1 MSRMT
6 QLGNTP
12 LLPGTGDFLFRAR
25 KTLLT
30 SSHSGNDRNLDRP
43 LQGLLVF
50 DFSQFLS
57 GSLATLRLADMGA
70 RVIKIERPGSGD
82 LGRTIYLSDT
92 DVHGENTLF
101 HAINRNK
108 ESYAADL
115 KNSDHQKKLRQL
127 IAGADVM
134 VQNFR
139 PGVIERLGFGYA
151 EVSRINDRIVYGV
164 VSGYGNAEGWR
175 NRPGQDLL
183 AQARSG
189 IMWLSGNEG
198 DPPTPMALA
207 IADMLAGHSLCEGIL
222 ACLIRRGVTGKG
234 GLVETSLIE
243 ALLDFQFEVL
253 TTHLNDGRGPPRRC
267 AFRNAHAYLAA
278 PYGVY
283 DTANGYLALAMTHL
297 PTLGKLL
304 DLPLLQEISNS
315 ADGFRRRDEIK
326 QIIAQRLKEHTT
338 EHWLEILNAA
348 DIWCAEVL
356 DWPKLCGSE
365 AFKQLEMV
373 QTLTDRH
380 GIEIL
385 TTRLP
390 IRLNGALLTSEGLAP
405 RVGQHTE
412 QIQREFGL

>member
-1 MSRMT
+1 MTPYISRVFT
-6 QLGNTP
+6 NGVDEKLE
-12 LLPGTGDFLFRAR
+12 
-25 KTLLT
+25 
-30 SSHSGNDRNLDRP
+30 RP
-43 LQGLLVF
+43 LDGILVL

-70 RVIKIERPGSGD
+70 RVIKIERPGTGD
-82 LGRTIYLSDT
+82 LGRSLYLSDT

-115 KNSDHQKKLRQL
+115 KNPSDLDKLRRL
-127 IAGADVM
+127 IARADVM

-139 PGVIERLGFGYA
+139 PGVMERLGFGYDK
-151 EVSRINDRIVYGV
+151 VSQINGRLVYGI
-164 VSGYGNAEGWR
+164 VSGYGNAAAWR
-175 NRPGQDLL
+175 DRPGQDLL

-189 IMWLSGNEG
+189 IMWLSGDEG
-198 DPPTPMALA
+198 DPPTPMTLA
-207 IADMLAGHSLCEGIL
+207 IADMLAGHNLCEGIL
-222 ACLIRRGVTGKG
+222 ACLVRRGVTGRG

-243 ALLDFQFEVL
+243 GLLDFQFEVL
-253 TTHLNDGRGPPRRC
+253 TTHLNDGRRPPRRS

-304 DLPLLQEISNS
+304 DLPALQKIVDQ
-315 ADGFRRRDEIK
+315 ADGFRCRDEIK
-326 QIIAQRLKEHTT
+326 QTIAQRLKEHTT

-356 DWPKLCGSE
+356 DWPKLCSSE
-365 AFKQLEMV
+365 AFQQLAML
-373 QTLTDRH
+373 QTLKDAE

-385 TTRLP
+385 TTRIP
-390 IRLNGALLTSEGLAP
+390 IRLDGNLLTSERLAP
-405 RVGQHTE
+405 SVGQHTE
-412 QIQREFGL
+412 TIQSEFGI

>member
-1 MSRMT
+1 MT
-6 QLGNTP
+6 NSAP
-12 LLPGTGDFLFRAR
+12 R
-25 KTLLT
+25 
-30 SSHSGNDRNLDRP
+30 NDVNRP
-43 LQGLLVF
+43 LSGILVL

-70 RVIKIERPGSGD
+70 RVIKIERPGAGD

-115 KNSDHQKKLRQL
+115 KNPADLDKLRRL
-127 IAGADVM
+127 VARADVM

-139 PGVIERLGFGYA
+139 PGVMERLGLGYDQISQIN
-151 EVSRINDRIVYGV
+151 SRLVYGT
-164 VSGYGNAEGWR
+164 VSGYGNAEAWR
-175 NRPGQDLL
+175 DRPGQDLL

-189 IMWLSGNEG
+189 IMWLSGNDG

-207 IADMLAGHSLCEGIL
+207 IADMLAGHNLCEGIL
-222 ACLIRRGVTGKG
+222 ACLVRRGVTGRG

-253 TTHLNDGRGPPRRC
+253 TTHLNDGRRPPRRSS
-267 AFRNAHAYLAA
+267 FRNAHAYLAA

-283 DTANGYLALAMTHL
+283 DTADGYLALAMTHL

-304 DLPLLQEISNS
+304 DLPALQEISNP

-326 QIIAQRLKEHTT
+326 QLIAKRLKERTT
-338 EHWLEILNAA
+338 EEWLEILNAA
-348 DIWCAEVL
+348 DIWCAEIL
-356 DWPKLCGSE
+356 DWPKLCASK
-365 AFKQLEMV
+365 AFEELAMV
-373 QTLTDRH
+373 QTLRDGQ

-390 IRLNGALLTSEGLAP
+390 IRLDGDLLTNEQLAP

-412 QIQREFGL
+412 IIQREFGLSEKPD

>member
-1 MSRMT
+1 MTPSISRVFT
-6 QLGNTP
+6 NGVDEKLE
-12 LLPGTGDFLFRAR
+12 
-25 KTLLT
+25 
-30 SSHSGNDRNLDRP
+30 RP
-43 LQGLLVF
+43 LDGILVL

-70 RVIKIERPGSGD
+70 RVIKIERPGTGD
-82 LGRTIYLSDT
+82 LGRSLYLSDT

-115 KNSDHQKKLRQL
+115 KNPTDLDKLRQL
-127 IAGADVM
+127 IARADVM

-139 PGVIERLGFGYA
+139 PGVMERLGFGYDK
-151 EVSRINDRIVYGV
+151 VSQINSRLVYGI
-164 VSGYGNAEGWR
+164 VSGYGNAEAWR
-175 NRPGQDLL
+175 DRPGQDLL

-189 IMWLSGNEG
+189 IMWLSGDEG
-198 DPPTPMALA
+198 DPPTPMTLA
-207 IADMLAGHSLCEGIL
+207 IADMLAGHNLCEGIL
-222 ACLIRRGVTGKG
+222 ACLVRRGVTGRG

-243 ALLDFQFEVL
+243 GLLDFQFEVL
-253 TTHLNDGRGPPRRC
+253 TTHLNDGRRPPRRS

-304 DLPLLQEISNS
+304 DLPALQKIVDQ
-315 ADGFRRRDEIK
+315 ADGFRCRDEIK
-326 QIIAQRLKEHTT
+326 QTIAQRLKEHTT

-356 DWPKLCGSE
+356 DWPKLCNSE
-365 AFKQLEMV
+365 AFQQLAML
-373 QTLTDRH
+373 QTLKDAE

-385 TTRLP
+385 TTRIP
-390 IRLNGALLTSEGLAP
+390 IRLDGNLLTSERLAP
-405 RVGQHTE
+405 SVGQHTE
-412 QIQREFGL
+412 TIQSEFGI

>member
-1 MSRMT
+1 VTTST
-6 QLGNTP
+6 
-12 LLPGTGDFLFRAR
+12 AR
-25 KTLLT
+25 INKKP
-30 SSHSGNDRNLDRP
+30 DRP
-43 LQGLLVF
+43 LSGILVL

-82 LGRTIYLSDT
+82 LGRSLYLSDT

-115 KNSDHQKKLRQL
+115 KNPSHLEKLRQL
-127 IAGADVM
+127 IARADVM

-139 PGVIERLGFGYA
+139 PGVMERLGFGYDK
-151 EVSRINDRIVYGV
+151 VSEINSRLVYGI
-164 VSGYGNAEGWR
+164 VSGYGNAEAWR
-175 NRPGQDLL
+175 ERPGQDLL

-189 IMWLSGNEG
+189 IMWLSGNDG

-207 IADMLAGHSLCEGIL
+207 IADMLAGHNLCEGIL
-222 ACLIRRGVTGKG
+222 ACLVRRGVTGRG

-253 TTHLNDGRGPPRRC
+253 TTHLNDGGRPPRRSG
-267 AFRNAHAYLAA
+267 FRNAHAYLAA

-283 DTANGYLALAMTHL
+283 DTADGYLSLAMTHL

-304 DLPLLQEISNS
+304 DLTALQEMSDQ

-326 QIIAQRLKEHTT
+326 RIIAQRLKQHTT
-338 EHWLEILNAA
+338 EHWLEVLNAA

-356 DWPKLCGSE
+356 DWPKLFASQ
-365 AFKQLEMV
+365 AFQQLGMV
-373 QTLTDRH
+373 QTLRDGG

-390 IRLNGALLTSEGLAP
+390 IRVDGSPLTSERLAP
-405 RVGQHTE
+405 RVGQHT
-412 QIQREFGL
+412 QRIQKEFGL

>member
-1 MSRMT
+1 VLAASQELSVT
-6 QLGNTP
+6 TS
-12 LLPGTGDFLFRAR
+12 TAR
-25 KTLLT
+25 NNER
-30 SSHSGNDRNLDRP
+30 SERP
-43 LQGLLVF
+43 LDGILVL

-70 RVIKIERPGSGD
+70 RVIKIERPGAGD

-115 KNSDHQKKLRQL
+115 KNPSDLDKLRQL
-127 IAGADVM
+127 IARADVM

-139 PGVIERLGFGYA
+139 PGVMERLGFGYDK
-151 EVSRINDRIVYGV
+151 VSQINSRLVYGI
-164 VSGYGNAEGWR
+164 VSGYGNAEAWR
-175 NRPGQDLL
+175 DRPGQDLL

-189 IMWLSGNEG
+189 IMWLSGNDE

-207 IADMLAGHSLCEGIL
+207 IADMLAGHNLCEGIL
-222 ACLIRRGVTGKG
+222 ACLVRRGVTKRG

-253 TTHLNDGRGPPRRC
+253 TTYLNDGQRPPRRSG
-267 AFRNAHAYLAA
+267 FRNAHAYLAA

-304 DLPLLQEISNS
+304 DLPALQEISNP
-315 ADGFRRRDEIK
+315 ADGFRSRDEIK
-326 QIIAQRLKEHTT
+326 QIIAKRLKEYTT

-356 DWPKLCGSE
+356 DWPKLCASE
-365 AFKQLEMV
+365 AFEQLAMV
-373 QTLTDRH
+373 QSLGDGR

-390 IRLNGALLTSEGLAP
+390 IRLDGGLLTSERLAP

-412 QIQREFGL
+412 TIQREFGL

>member
-1 MSRMT
+1 
-6 QLGNTP
+6 
-12 LLPGTGDFLFRAR
+12 
-25 KTLLT
+25 LT
-30 SSHSGNDRNLDRP
+30 SSAIGKESTVHRP
-43 LQGLLVF
+43 LHGLLVL

-70 RVIKIERPGSGD
+70 RVIKSERPGSGD

-115 KNSDHQKKLRQL
+115 KNPDHQKKLRLL
-127 IAGADVM
+127 IKRADVL

-151 EVSRINDRIVYGV
+151 DVSQINDRIVYGV
-164 VSGYGNAEGWR
+164 VSGYGNAEAWHD
-175 NRPGQDLL
+175 RPGQDLL

-189 IMWLSGNEG
+189 IMWLSGDEG
-198 DPPTPMALA
+198 NPPTPMALA
-207 IADMLAGHSLCEGIL
+207 IADMLAGHSLCEGVL
-222 ACLIRRGVTGKG
+222 ACLVRRSVSGRG

-253 TTHLNDGRGPPRRC
+253 TTHLNDGRRPPRRS
-267 AFRNAHAYLAA
+267 AYRNAHAYLAA

-283 DTANGYLALAMTHL
+283 DTADGYLAIAMTPL

-304 DLPLLQEISNS
+304 EVPELQKVSDP
-315 ADGFRRRDEIK
+315 ADGFRNRDSLK
-326 QIIAQRLKEHTT
+326 QTIARRLKEHTT

-356 DWPKLCGSE
+356 DWPKLFASE
-365 AFKQLEMV
+365 AFRQLDMV
-373 QTLTDRH
+373 QTLRNGT
-380 GIEIL
+380 IAEIL

-390 IRLNGALLTSEGLAP
+390 IRLDGNMLKSEKLAP
-405 RVGQHTE
+405 KVGQHNSVIE
-412 QIQREFGL
+412 KEFGL

>member
-1 MSRMT
+1 MT
-6 QLGNTP
+6 PVNQPQGP
-12 LLPGTGDFLFRAR
+12 Q
-25 KTLLT
+25 
-30 SSHSGNDRNLDRP
+30 RP
-43 LQGLLVF
+43 LHGILVL

-57 GSLATLRLADMGA
+57 GSLATLRLADLGA
-70 RVIKIERPGSGD
+70 RVIKVERPGTGD
-82 LGRTIYLSDT
+82 LGRSLYLSDT

-115 KNSDHQKKLRQL
+115 KKLSDVERLREL
-127 IAGADVM
+127 LKHADVM

-139 PGVIERLGFGYA
+139 PGVIERLGLGYDSVRA
-151 EVSRINDRIVYGV
+151 INDRVVYGV
-164 VSGYGNAEGWR
+164 ITGYGNAEQWR
-175 NRPGQDLL
+175 DRPGQDLL

-189 IMWLSGNEG
+189 IMWLSGNDG

-207 IADMLAGHSLCEGIL
+207 IADMLAGHDLCEGIL
-222 ACLIRRGVTGKG
+222 ACLVRRGVTGHG

-253 TTHLNDGRGPPRRC
+253 TTHLNDGGRPPRRS

-304 DLPLLQEISNS
+304 GLPELERISDS
-315 ADGFRRRDEIK
+315 AEGFRRRDEIK
-326 QIIAQRLKEHTT
+326 QIIAKRLKQQTT
-338 EHWLEILNAA
+338 ERWLEILNAA
-348 DIWCAEVL
+348 DVWCAEVL
-356 DWPKLCGSE
+356 DWPRLRATE
-365 AFKQLEMV
+365 AFQQLAML
-373 QTLTDRH
+373 QTLRDGH
-380 GIEIL
+380 GVEII

-390 IRLNGALLTSEGLAP
+390 MRINGNLLTSERLAP
-405 RVGQHTE
+405 RVGQHTRA
-412 QIQREFGL
+412 IQKEFGI

>member
-1 MSRMT
+1 MNVGKN
-6 QLGNTP
+6 Q
-12 LLPGTGDFLFRAR
+12 
-25 KTLLT
+25 
-30 SSHSGNDRNLDRP
+30 NLERP
-43 LQGLLVF
+43 LQGLVVL

-70 RVIKIERPGSGD
+70 RVIKIERPGTGD
-82 LGRTIYLSDT
+82 LGRTLYLSDI

-115 KNSDHQKKLRQL
+115 KNAFDLEKLRQL
-127 IAGADVM
+127 IKRADVM

-139 PGVIERLGFGYA
+139 PGVMERLGFGYDS
-151 EVSRINDRIVYGV
+151 VSQINSRLVYGI
-164 VSGYGNAEGWR
+164 VSGYGNAKAWR
-175 NRPGQDLL
+175 DRPGQDLL

-189 IMWLSGNEG
+189 IMWLSGDEG

-207 IADMLAGHSLCEGIL
+207 IADMLAGHNLCEGIL
-222 ACLIRRGVTGKG
+222 ACLVRRGTTGLG

-253 TTHLNDGRGPPRRC
+253 TTHLNDGRRPPRRC

-315 ADGFRRRDEIK
+315 ADGFHRRDEIK
-326 QIIAQRLKEHTT
+326 QIIAQRLKEHST

-356 DWPKLCGSE
+356 DWPKLCSSE

-373 QTLTDRH
+373 QTLTDGH

-390 IRLNGALLTSEGLAP
+390 IRLDGALLTSEGLAP

>member
-1 MSRMT
+1 VNVGKN
-6 QLGNTP
+6 Q
-12 LLPGTGDFLFRAR
+12 
-25 KTLLT
+25 
-30 SSHSGNDRNLDRP
+30 NLERP
-43 LQGLLVF
+43 LQGLVVL

-70 RVIKIERPGSGD
+70 RVIKIERPGTGD
-82 LGRTIYLSDT
+82 LGRTLYLSDI

-115 KNSDHQKKLRQL
+115 KNAADLGKLRQL
-127 IAGADVM
+127 IKRADVM

-139 PGVIERLGFGYA
+139 PGVMERLGFGYDS
-151 EVSRINDRIVYGV
+151 VSQINSRLVYGI
-164 VSGYGNAEGWR
+164 VSGYGNAKAWR
-175 NRPGQDLL
+175 DRPGQDLL

-189 IMWLSGNEG
+189 IMWLSGDEG

-207 IADMLAGHSLCEGIL
+207 IADMLAGHNLCEGIL
-222 ACLIRRGVTGKG
+222 ACLVRRGTTGLG

-243 ALLDFQFEVL
+243 ALVDFQFEVL
-253 TTHLNDGRGPPRRC
+253 TTHLNDGRRPPRRC

-283 DTANGYLALAMTHL
+283 DTPNGYLALAMTHL

-373 QTLTDRH
+373 QTLTDGH

-390 IRLNGALLTSEGLAP
+390 IRLDGALLTSEGLAP

>member
-1 MSRMT
+1 M
-6 QLGNTP
+6 
-12 LLPGTGDFLFRAR
+12 
-25 KTLLT
+25 
-30 SSHSGNDRNLDRP
+30 SHSAESTDVQKP
-43 LQGLLVF
+43 LQGVLIL

-57 GSLATLRLADMGA
+57 GSLATLRFADLGA
-70 RVIKIERPGSGD
+70 RVIKIERPGTGD
-82 LGRTIYLSDT
+82 LGRSLYLSDT

-115 KNSDHQKKLRQL
+115 KNPSHLEQLFKL
-127 IAGADVM
+127 IARADVL

-139 PGVIERLGFGYA
+139 PGVMERLGLGYE
-151 EVSRINDRIVYGV
+151 EVSHLNNRLIYGIVT
-164 VSGYGNAEGWR
+164 GYGNAEIWR
-175 NRPGQDLL
+175 DRPGQDLL

-189 IMWLSGNEG
+189 IMWLSGNDG

-207 IADMLAGHSLCEGIL
+207 VADMLAGHNLCEGIL
-222 ACLIRRGVTGKG
+222 ACLIRRGMTGRG

-253 TTHLNDGRGPPRRC
+253 TTHLNDGRRPPRRS

-278 PYGVY
+278 PYGIY

-304 DLPLLQEISNS
+304 DLPELETITD
-315 ADGFRRRDEIK
+315 AATGFLRREEIK
-326 QIIAQRLKEHTT
+326 ISIAERLKEQTT
-338 EHWLEILNAA
+338 EHWLQILNAA

-356 DWPKLCGSE
+356 DWPKLLASE
-365 AFKQLEMV
+365 ALQQLAML
-373 QTLTDRH
+373 QTLTD
-380 GIEIL
+380 GEGTEIL

-390 IRLNGALLTSEGLAP
+390 IRLDQNLLISERLAP
-405 RVGQHTE
+405 KVGQHTKA
-412 QIQREFGL
+412 IQAEFDI

>member
-1 MSRMT
+1 MT
-6 QLGNTP
+6 ISTVRRHQ
-12 LLPGTGDFLFRAR
+12 
-25 KTLLT
+25 KTE
-30 SSHSGNDRNLDRP
+30 RP
-43 LQGLLVF
+43 LQGVLVL

-57 GSLATLRLADMGA
+57 GSLATLRLADLGA
-70 RVIKIERPGSGD
+70 RVIKIERPGTGD
-82 LGRTIYLSDT
+82 LGRTLYLSDT

-115 KNSDHQKKLRQL
+115 KNPSDLQKLRQL
-127 IAGADVM
+127 IVRADVM

-139 PGVIERLGFGYA
+139 PGVMERLGLGYDS
-151 EVSRINDRIVYGV
+151 VSLINNRLVYGI
-164 VSGYGNAEGWR
+164 VSGYGNAEAWR
-175 NRPGQDLL
+175 DRPGQDLL

-222 ACLIRRGVTGKG
+222 ACLVRRGVTGHG

-253 TTHLNDGRGPPRRC
+253 TTHLNDGRRPPRRS

-297 PTLGKLL
+297 PTLGNLL
-304 DLPLLQEISNS
+304 DLPALQNISNS
-315 ADGFRRRDEIK
+315 VEGFQRRDEIK
-326 QIIAQRLKEHTT
+326 GVIARRLKQHST

-356 DWPKLCGSE
+356 DWPKLCASK
-365 AFKQLEMV
+365 AFEELAMV
-373 QTLTDRH
+373 QTLTDGQ

-390 IRLNGALLTSEGLAP
+390 IRLDGCLLTSAGLAP
-405 RVGQHTE
+405 RVGEHTAA
-412 QIQREFGL
+412 IQTEFGL

>member
-1 MSRMT
+1 MNVGKN
-6 QLGNTP
+6 Q
-12 LLPGTGDFLFRAR
+12 
-25 KTLLT
+25 
-30 SSHSGNDRNLDRP
+30 NLERP
-43 LQGLLVF
+43 LQGLVVL

-70 RVIKIERPGSGD
+70 RVIKIERPGTGD
-82 LGRTIYLSDT
+82 LGRTLYLSDI

-115 KNSDHQKKLRQL
+115 KNAADLEKLRQL
-127 IAGADVM
+127 IKRADVM

-139 PGVIERLGFGYA
+139 PGVMERLGFGYDS
-151 EVSRINDRIVYGV
+151 VSQINSRLVYGI
-164 VSGYGNAEGWR
+164 VSGYGNAKAWR
-175 NRPGQDLL
+175 DRPGQDLL

-189 IMWLSGNEG
+189 IMWLSGDEG

-207 IADMLAGHSLCEGIL
+207 IADMLAGHNLCEGIL
-222 ACLIRRGVTGKG
+222 ACLVRRGTTGLG

-253 TTHLNDGRGPPRRC
+253 TTHLNDGRRPPRRC

-373 QTLTDRH
+373 QTLTDGH

-390 IRLNGALLTSEGLAP
+390 IRLDGALLTSEGLAP
-405 RVGQHTE
+405 KVGQHTE
-412 QIQREFGL
+412 KIQREFGL

>member
-1 MSRMT
+1 V
-6 QLGNTP
+6 NV
-12 LLPGTGDFLFRAR
+12 R
-25 KTLLT
+25 K
-30 SSHSGNDRNLDRP
+30 NQNLERP
-43 LQGLLVF
+43 LQGLVVL

-70 RVIKIERPGSGD
+70 RVIKIERPGTGD
-82 LGRTIYLSDT
+82 LGRTLYLSDI

-115 KNSDHQKKLRQL
+115 KNAADLEKLRQL
-127 IAGADVM
+127 IKRADVM

-139 PGVIERLGFGYA
+139 PGVMERLGFGYDS
-151 EVSRINDRIVYGV
+151 VSQINSRLVYGI
-164 VSGYGNAEGWR
+164 VSGYGNAKAWR
-175 NRPGQDLL
+175 DRPGQDLL

-189 IMWLSGNEG
+189 IMWLSGDEG

-207 IADMLAGHSLCEGIL
+207 IADMLAGHNLCEGIL
-222 ACLIRRGVTGKG
+222 ACLVRRGTTGLG

-253 TTHLNDGRGPPRRC
+253 TTHLNDGRRPPRRC

-326 QIIAQRLKEHTT
+326 LIIAQRLKEHTT

-373 QTLTDRH
+373 QTLTDGH

-390 IRLNGALLTSEGLAP
+390 IRLDGALLTSDGLAP
-405 RVGQHTE
+405 KVGQHTE
-412 QIQREFGL
+412 KIQREFGL

>member
-1 MSRMT
+1 VNV
-6 QLGNTP
+6 GKN
-12 LLPGTGDFLFRAR
+12 
-25 KTLLT
+25 
-30 SSHSGNDRNLDRP
+30 RNLERP
-43 LQGLLVF
+43 LQGLVVL

-70 RVIKIERPGSGD
+70 RVIKIERPGAGD
-82 LGRTIYLSDT
+82 LGRTLYLSDI

-115 KNSDHQKKLRQL
+115 KNAGDLEKLRQL
-127 IAGADVM
+127 IKRADVM

-139 PGVIERLGFGYA
+139 PGVMERLGFGYDS
-151 EVSRINDRIVYGV
+151 VSQINSRLVYGI
-164 VSGYGNAEGWR
+164 VSGYGNAKAWR
-175 NRPGQDLL
+175 DRPGQDLL

-189 IMWLSGNEG
+189 IMWLSGDEG

-207 IADMLAGHSLCEGIL
+207 IADMLAGHNLCEGIL
-222 ACLIRRGVTGKG
+222 ACLVRRGTTGLG

-253 TTHLNDGRGPPRRC
+253 TTHLNDGRRPPRRC

-373 QTLTDRH
+373 QTLTDGH

-390 IRLNGALLTSEGLAP
+390 IRLDGVLLTSEGLAP
-405 RVGQHTE
+405 KVGQHTE

>member
-1 MSRMT
+1 VT
-6 QLGNTP
+6 
-12 LLPGTGDFLFRAR
+12 
-25 KTLLT
+25 T
-30 SSHSGNDRNLDRP
+30 STVRNDERSERP
-43 LQGLLVF
+43 LYGILVL

-57 GSLATLRLADMGA
+57 GSLATLRLADLGA
-70 RVIKIERPGSGD
+70 RVIKIERPGAGD

-92 DVHGENTLF
+92 DIHGENTLF

-115 KNSDHQKKLRQL
+115 KNASDLDKLRQL
-127 IAGADVM
+127 IARADVM

-139 PGVIERLGFGYA
+139 PGVMERLALTYDK
-151 EVSRINDRIVYGV
+151 VSQINSRLVYGT
-164 VSGYGNAEGWR
+164 VSGYGNAEAWR
-175 NRPGQDLL
+175 DRPGQDLL

-189 IMWLSGNEG
+189 IMWLSGNDG
-198 DPPTPMALA
+198 DPPTPMGLA
-207 IADMLAGHSLCEGIL
+207 IADMLAGHNLCEGIL
-222 ACLIRRGVTGKG
+222 ACLVRRAVTGRG

-253 TTHLNDGRGPPRRC
+253 TTYLNDGRRPPRRS

-304 DLPLLQEISNS
+304 ELPALQEISNA

-326 QIIAQRLKEHTT
+326 QIIAKRFKEHTT
-338 EHWLEILNAA
+338 EHWLGILNAA

-356 DWPKLCGSE
+356 DWPKLCTSE
-365 AFKQLEMV
+365 AFEQLAMV
-373 QTLTDRH
+373 QALGDGR

-390 IRLNGALLTSEGLAP
+390 IRLDGGLLTSERLAP

-412 QIQREFGL
+412 TIQREFGL

>member
-1 MSRMT
+1 MTPYISRVFT
-6 QLGNTP
+6 NGVDEKLE
-12 LLPGTGDFLFRAR
+12 
-25 KTLLT
+25 
-30 SSHSGNDRNLDRP
+30 RP
-43 LQGLLVF
+43 LDGILVL

-70 RVIKIERPGSGD
+70 RVIKIERPGTGD
-82 LGRTIYLSDT
+82 LGRSLYLSDT

-115 KNSDHQKKLRQL
+115 KNPSDLDKLRRL
-127 IAGADVM
+127 IARADVM

-139 PGVIERLGFGYA
+139 PGVMERLGFGYDK
-151 EVSRINDRIVYGV
+151 VSQINSRLVYGI
-164 VSGYGNAEGWR
+164 VSGYGNAAAWR
-175 NRPGQDLL
+175 DRPGQDLL

-189 IMWLSGNEG
+189 IMWLSGDEG
-198 DPPTPMALA
+198 DPPTPMTLA
-207 IADMLAGHSLCEGIL
+207 IADMLAGHNLCEGIL
-222 ACLIRRGVTGKG
+222 ACLVRRGVTGRG

-243 ALLDFQFEVL
+243 GLLDFQFEVL
-253 TTHLNDGRGPPRRC
+253 TTHLNDGRRPPRRS

-304 DLPLLQEISNS
+304 DLPALQKIVDQ
-315 ADGFRRRDEIK
+315 ADGFRCRDEIK
-326 QIIAQRLKEHTT
+326 QTIAQRLKEHTT

-356 DWPKLCGSE
+356 DWPKLCNSE
-365 AFKQLEMV
+365 AFQQLAML
-373 QTLTDRH
+373 QTLKDAE

-385 TTRLP
+385 TTRIP
-390 IRLNGALLTSEGLAP
+390 IRLDGNLLTSERLAP
-405 RVGQHTE
+405 SVGQHTE
-412 QIQREFGL
+412 TIQSEFGI

>member
-1 MSRMT
+1 MNVGKN
-6 QLGNTP
+6 Q
-12 LLPGTGDFLFRAR
+12 
-25 KTLLT
+25 
-30 SSHSGNDRNLDRP
+30 NLERP
-43 LQGLLVF
+43 LQGLVVL

-70 RVIKIERPGSGD
+70 RVIKIERPGTGD
-82 LGRTIYLSDT
+82 LGRTLYLSDI

-115 KNSDHQKKLRQL
+115 KNAADLEKLRQL
-127 IAGADVM
+127 IKRADVM

-139 PGVIERLGFGYA
+139 PGVMERLGFGY
-151 EVSRINDRIVYGV
+151 ESVSRINSRLVYGI
-164 VSGYGNAEGWR
+164 VSGYGNAKAWR
-175 NRPGQDLL
+175 DRPGQDLL

-207 IADMLAGHSLCEGIL
+207 IADMLAGHNLCEGIL
-222 ACLIRRGVTGKG
+222 ACLVRRGTTGLG

-253 TTHLNDGRGPPRRC
+253 TTHLNDGRRPPRRC

-373 QTLTDRH
+373 QTLTDGH

-390 IRLNGALLTSEGLAP
+390 IRLDGALLTSEGLAP
-405 RVGQHTE
+405 KVGQHTE
-412 QIQREFGL
+412 QIQREFRL

>member
-1 MSRMT
+1 MT
-6 QLGNTP
+6 NSAP
-12 LLPGTGDFLFRAR
+12 R
-25 KTLLT
+25 
-30 SSHSGNDRNLDRP
+30 NDVNRP
-43 LQGLLVF
+43 LSGILVL

-70 RVIKIERPGSGD
+70 RVIKIERPGTGD
-82 LGRTIYLSDT
+82 LGRTLYLSDI

-115 KNSDHQKKLRQL
+115 KNAADLEKLRQL
-127 IAGADVM
+127 IKRADVM

-139 PGVIERLGFGYA
+139 PGVMERLGFGYDS
-151 EVSRINDRIVYGV
+151 VSQINSRLVYGI
-164 VSGYGNAEGWR
+164 VSGYGNAKAWR
-175 NRPGQDLL
+175 DRPGQDLL

-189 IMWLSGNEG
+189 IMWLSGDEG

-207 IADMLAGHSLCEGIL
+207 IADMLAGHNLCEGIL
-222 ACLIRRGVTGKG
+222 ACLVRRGTTGLG

-253 TTHLNDGRGPPRRC
+253 TTHLNDGRRPPRRC

-373 QTLTDRH
+373 QTLTDGH

-390 IRLNGALLTSEGLAP
+390 IRLDGALLTSEGLAP
-405 RVGQHTE
+405 KVGQHTE
-412 QIQREFGL
+412 KIQREFGL

>member
-1 MSRMT
+1 MNVGKN
-6 QLGNTP
+6 Q
-12 LLPGTGDFLFRAR
+12 
-25 KTLLT
+25 
-30 SSHSGNDRNLDRP
+30 NLERP
-43 LQGLLVF
+43 LQGLVVL

-70 RVIKIERPGSGD
+70 RVIKIERPGTGD
-82 LGRTIYLSDT
+82 LGRTLYLSDI

-115 KNSDHQKKLRQL
+115 KNASDLEKLRQL
-127 IAGADVM
+127 IKRADVM

-139 PGVIERLGFGYA
+139 PGVMERLGFGY
-151 EVSRINDRIVYGV
+151 ESVSQINSRLVYGI
-164 VSGYGNAEGWR
+164 VSGYGNAKAWR
-175 NRPGQDLL
+175 DRPGQDLL

-189 IMWLSGNEG
+189 IMWLSGDEG

-207 IADMLAGHSLCEGIL
+207 IADMLAGHNLCEGIL
-222 ACLIRRGVTGKG
+222 ACLVRRGTTGLG

-253 TTHLNDGRGPPRRC
+253 TTHLNDGRRPPRRC

-356 DWPKLCGSE
+356 DWPKLCSSE

-373 QTLTDRH
+373 QTLTDGH

-390 IRLNGALLTSEGLAP
+390 IRLDGALLTSEGLAP
-405 RVGQHTE
+405 KVGQHTE
-412 QIQREFGL
+412 QIQREFRL

>member
-1 MSRMT
+1 VTISTVRRD
-6 QLGNTP
+6 Q
-12 LLPGTGDFLFRAR
+12 
-25 KTLLT
+25 KTE
-30 SSHSGNDRNLDRP
+30 RP
-43 LQGLLVF
+43 LQGVLVL

-70 RVIKIERPGSGD
+70 RVIKIERPGTGD
-82 LGRTIYLSDT
+82 LGRTLYLSDT

-115 KNSDHQKKLRQL
+115 KDPADLDKLRQL
-127 IAGADVM
+127 IARADVM

-139 PGVIERLGFGYA
+139 PGVMERLGLGYDS
-151 EVSRINDRIVYGV
+151 VSQINSRLVYGI
-164 VSGYGNAEGWR
+164 VSGYGNAEAWR
-175 NRPGQDLL
+175 DRPGQDLL

-189 IMWLSGNEG
+189 IMWLSGNDG

-207 IADMLAGHSLCEGIL
+207 IADMLAGHNLCEGIL
-222 ACLIRRGVTGKG
+222 ACLVRRGVTAHG

-253 TTHLNDGRGPPRRC
+253 TTYLNDGRRPPRRS

-304 DLPLLQEISNS
+304 DLPALQEISNS
-315 ADGFRRRDEIK
+315 AEGFQRRDEIK
-326 QIIAQRLKEHTT
+326 RIIAQRLKEHTT

-356 DWPKLCGSE
+356 DWPKLCASE
-365 AFKQLEMV
+365 AFKELAMV
-373 QTLTDRH
+373 QTLTNGR

-390 IRLNGALLTSEGLAP
+390 IRLDGALLTSTGLAP
-405 RVGQHTE
+405 RVGEHTAT
-412 QIQREFGL
+412 IQREFEL

>member
-1 MSRMT
+1 MSFCKN
-6 QLGNTP
+6 Q
-12 LLPGTGDFLFRAR
+12 
-25 KTLLT
+25 
-30 SSHSGNDRNLDRP
+30 NLERP
-43 LQGLLVF
+43 LQGLVVL

-70 RVIKIERPGSGD
+70 RVIKIERPGTGD
-82 LGRTIYLSDT
+82 LGRTLYLSDI

-115 KNSDHQKKLRQL
+115 KNAADLEKLRQL
-127 IAGADVM
+127 IKRADVM

-139 PGVIERLGFGYA
+139 PGVMERLGFGYD
-151 EVSRINDRIVYGV
+151 SISQINRRLVYGI
-164 VSGYGNAEGWR
+164 VSGYGNAKAWR
-175 NRPGQDLL
+175 DRPGQDLL

-189 IMWLSGNEG
+189 IMWLSGDEG

-207 IADMLAGHSLCEGIL
+207 IADMLAGHNLCEGIL
-222 ACLIRRGVTGKG
+222 ACLVRRGTTGLG

-253 TTHLNDGRGPPRRC
+253 TTHLNDGRRPPRRC

-304 DLPLLQEISNS
+304 DLALLQEISNS

-373 QTLTDRH
+373 QTLTDGH

-390 IRLNGALLTSEGLAP
+390 IRLDGALLTSEGLAP

>member
-1 MSRMT
+1 V
-6 QLGNTP
+6 NV
-12 LLPGTGDFLFRAR
+12 R
-25 KTLLT
+25 K
-30 SSHSGNDRNLDRP
+30 NQNLERP
-43 LQGLLVF
+43 LQGLVVL

-70 RVIKIERPGSGD
+70 RVIKIERPGTGD
-82 LGRTIYLSDT
+82 LGRTLYLSDI
-92 DVHGENTLF
+92 DIHGENTLF

-115 KNSDHQKKLRQL
+115 KNASDLEKLRQL
-127 IAGADVM
+127 IKRADVM

-139 PGVIERLGFGYA
+139 PGVMERLGFGYDS
-151 EVSRINDRIVYGV
+151 VSQINNRLVYGI
-164 VSGYGNAEGWR
+164 VSGYGNAKAWR
-175 NRPGQDLL
+175 DRPGQDLL

-189 IMWLSGNEG
+189 IMWLSGDDG

-207 IADMLAGHSLCEGIL
+207 IADMLAGHNLCEGIL
-222 ACLIRRGVTGKG
+222 ASLVRRGTTGLG

-253 TTHLNDGRGPPRRC
+253 TTHLNDGRRPPRRS

-283 DTANGYLALAMTHL
+283 DTANGFLALAMTHL

-315 ADGFRRRDEIK
+315 SDGFRRRDEIK
-326 QIIAQRLKEHTT
+326 QIIAQRLREHAT

-356 DWPKLCGSE
+356 DWPKLCASE
-365 AFKQLEMV
+365 AFKQLEMI
-373 QTLTDRH
+373 QTLTDGH

-390 IRLNGALLTSEGLAP
+390 IRLDGALLTSEGLAP

>member
-1 MSRMT
+1 M
-6 QLGNTP
+6 NV
-12 LLPGTGDFLFRAR
+12 R
-25 KTLLT
+25 K
-30 SSHSGNDRNLDRP
+30 NQNLERP
-43 LQGLLVF
+43 LQGLVVL

-70 RVIKIERPGSGD
+70 RVIKIERPGTGD
-82 LGRTIYLSDT
+82 LGRTLYLSDI
-92 DVHGENTLF
+92 DIHGENTLF

-115 KNSDHQKKLRQL
+115 KNASDLEKLRQL
-127 IAGADVM
+127 IKRADVM

-139 PGVIERLGFGYA
+139 PGVMERLGFGYDS
-151 EVSRINDRIVYGV
+151 VSQINSRLVYGI
-164 VSGYGNAEGWR
+164 VSGYGNAKAWR
-175 NRPGQDLL
+175 DRPGQDLL

-189 IMWLSGNEG
+189 IMWLSGDDG

-207 IADMLAGHSLCEGIL
+207 IADMLAGHNLCEGIL
-222 ACLIRRGVTGKG
+222 ACLVRRGTTGLG

-253 TTHLNDGRGPPRRC
+253 TTHLNDGRRPPRRC

-304 DLPLLQEISNS
+304 DLPLLEEISNC

-326 QIIAQRLKEHTT
+326 QIIAQRLKEHET

-373 QTLTDRH
+373 QTLTDGH

-390 IRLNGALLTSEGLAP
+390 IRLDGALLTSEGLAP